1 MIKTLQPREFEILTQ
16 TDFLI
21 NYVIHLVKNPGSILS
36 RYLGVYEV
44 KMNNQE
50 PIYFFIT
57 ENQIGKDFANVKR
70 CYDLKGS
77 TFKRITNIPEE
88 MRD

>member
-1 MIKTLQPREFEILTQ
+1 M
-16 TDFLI
+16 
-21 NYVIHLVKNPGSILS
+21 IHLVKYPDSILS

-44 KMNNQE
+44 KMHRQE

-77 TFKRITNIPEE
+77 TFKRMTNIPPQLENKDTGL
-88 MRD
+88 MVLKDQNF